1 MTPQEPI
8 NFATIIAT
16 ILVGCATV
24 LTSLLAQRGK
34 AKTSSVE
41 KVEGSVTV
49 LESTVLLL
57 KAKVDECEEDRHRLR
72 GEVDHL
78 RNDNLSLASIVI
90 QTAKQDVR
98 AAMKKAGKNHEET
111 P

>member
-1 MTPQEPI
+1 
-8 NFATIIAT
+8 
-16 ILVGCATV
+16 L
-24 LTSLLAQRGK
+24 
-34 AKTSSVE
+34 
-41 KVEGSVTV
+41 
-49 LESTVLLL
+49 
-57 KAKVDECEEDRHRLR
+57 AKVDECEEDRHRLR